1 MAKRAAERN
10 AGKPP
15 RPSSSAP
22 PGAPHGT
29 GTAPVPG
36 SAAPVPVPGSAGP
49 ASPHGVVAVN
59 TNGMTDKGWE
69 ALLAPPLK
77 NNNNSP
83 DGKTD
88 SQGDYLFSSPE
99 GGSSENKEEFVSPHS
114 WRVAL
119 MQLRGMFPGAGN
131 YSGVGVPLDKT
142 ELLPTTGGYGVGNGM
157 YARLLEMRH
166 TQDQIILRKQAQ
178 TEKRKAA
185 ESIDTTSHPSAG
197 TLGKGMLMTSIG
209 ASEFNVYAGN
219 LSNMVGDGADEYD
232 EEDDDHDLLPYEL
245 RKIIR
250 RGEGNN
256 DSVGGDDSTEVSFI

>member
-22 PGAPHGT
+22 AGPHGT
-29 GTAPVPG
+29 TGAGAGG
-36 SAAPVPVPGSAGP
+36 SAPT
-49 ASPHGVVAVN
+49 SPHGAVTTVN
-59 TNGMTDKGWE
+59 TTGMTDKGWE
-69 ALLAPPLK
+69 ALLAPPNNNN

-83 DGKTD
+83 EGKAD
-88 SQGDYLFSSPE
+88 PQGEYLLSSPE
-99 GGSSENKEEFVSPHS
+99 GGSSENKEESVSPHS

-142 ELLPTTGGYGVGNGM
+142 ELLPATGGYGVGNGM

-166 TQDQIILRKQAQ
+166 TQDLIILRKQAQ
-178 TEKRKAA
+178 TERRKAA

-197 TLGKGMLMTSIG
+197 TLGRGMMMTSIG

-219 LSNMVGDGADEYD
+219 LSNMVGDGVDEYD

-250 RGEGNN
+250 KGEGSNE
-256 DSVGGDDSTEVSFI
+256 SVGGDDSTEVSFI

>member
-22 PGAPHGT
+22 HGT
-29 GTAPVPG
+29 TVPAPVPG
-36 SAAPVPVPGSAGP
+36 SAPT
-49 ASPHGVVAVN
+49 SPHGVVAVPVN

-69 ALLAPPLK
+69 ALLAPPSS
-77 NNNNSP
+77 NNNNSAF

-88 SQGDYLFSSPE
+88 PQGEYLLSSPE
-99 GGSSENKEEFVSPHS
+99 GGSSENKEEWVSPHS

-142 ELLPTTGGYGVGNGM
+142 ELLPATGGYGVGNGM

-166 TQDQIILRKQAQ
+166 TQDLIIQRKQAQ
-178 TEKRKAA
+178 TERRKAA
-185 ESIDTTSHPSAG
+185 ESIDTTSHPSAAAG
-197 TLGKGMLMTSIG
+197 TGALGRGGMLMTSIG

-219 LSNMVGDGADEYD
+219 LSNMVGDGWD
-232 EEDDDHDLLPYEL
+232 EDDEGDEDHDLLPYEL
-245 RKIIR
+245 RKLIR
-250 RGEGNN
+250 RVTLSQWGGTTAQK
-256 DSVGGDDSTEVSFI
+256 SVLSDD